1 MEALLVIIGVT
12 AMLIVIGRL
21 KTSVNRRFD
30 TLQEKI
36 DLLAGE
42 LRKARKEGP
51 AAISVG
57 KIVE

>member
-1 MEALLVIIGVT
+1 MVIIGVT